1 MPNWITVANKDEIPD
16 GGHKVVEVDGRQVAV
31 FNVKGEFLAI
41 EDVCTHDGAEL
52 ADDGMLE
59 GDAII
64 CPRHGA
70 KFCLRTG
77 AVLEPPAYEPVR
89 SYRVRVEGDDIRIAG
104 G

>member
-1 MPNWITVANKDEIPD
+1 MPNWITVADKNEIPD

-52 ADDGMLE
+52 AGEGVVE
-59 GDAII
+59 GDTIV

-77 AVLEPPAYEPVR
+77 AVLEPPAYEPVPTFE
-89 SYRVRVEGDDIRIAG
+89 VRVEDNEIRISVN
-104 G
+104 